1 MPDDAAKG
9 FERSVSLDAAE
20 AEGAE
25 LCATAALKHMHTSQH
40 HTARCHHTYFVE
52 SL

>member
-1 MPDDAAKG
+1 VPDDAAKG

-25 LCATAALKHMHTSQH
+25 PCATAALKHTRPSTTQRTAIIHT
-40 HTARCHHTYFVE
+40 
-52 SL
+52 L